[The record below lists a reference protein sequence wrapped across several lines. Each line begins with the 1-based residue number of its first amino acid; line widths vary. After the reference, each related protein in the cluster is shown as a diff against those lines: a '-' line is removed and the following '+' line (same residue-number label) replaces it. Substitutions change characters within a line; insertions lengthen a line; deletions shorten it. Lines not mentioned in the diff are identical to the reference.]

1 MKNWLAFIIC
11 AVLFSMLAS
20 GHAKA
25 YCDLETVIADYKVAL
40 KRHKIGDIDQAFKQ
54 FLPLAQAAVAP
65 AQRYVARYYLEES
78 YEDQAIEK
86 GIMWAQL
93 AAWGGDQEA
102 AQRAKAAIEGA
113 RYAVSDKG
121 QAMARNWRSS
131 APECARGSEGFNDET
146 AFKVVNGVAL
156 IKSEKVS
163 DADALSFALRLQE
176 ALILADQVAPY
187 FSPLIQLVSTVR
199 IVEGRFTDR
208 FIEWNEEKGWL
219 DVSVTY
225 KNDETA
231 RQLSYAL
238 MLAMQRQIFAQIED
252 ADFVDQVA
260 DRYGK
265 VKIYGSLYGDVG
277 TKRFIELVK
286 DAYVAVRDL
295 PVRVRDKVNLLDE
308 IHYMPPSRYHRSRLT
323 PDKDVARY
331 DVKRSGPERRV
342 GIIGQEITFET
353 PQELALYLV
362 KLGTFAHQNL
372 LIEQYQAEL
381 NGEGREEAILKALE
395 GNMQAAQA
403 LFSDRLADRQ
413 KIVTR
418 WYEKGPSEMA
428 EFQCQAAVD
437 QVKAALALKVQNI
450 SVTKIINFKG
460 CKEARTL
467 WQQRRS

>member
-1 MKNWLAFIIC
+1 MKIWSVIVGFV
-11 AVLFSMLAS
+11 VLFGGPVS
-20 GHAKA
+20 GYAKA
-25 YCDLETVIADYKVAL
+25 YCDLETVVADYKVAL

-131 APECARGSEGFNDET
+131 AFECARGQDFDEET
-146 AFKVVNGVAL
+146 VFKVVDGVAL
-156 IKSEKVS
+156 IKDEKVS
-163 DADALSFALRLQE
+163 DAEALSFALRLQE

-187 FSPLIQLVSTVR
+187 FSPLAQLVSTVR
-199 IVEGRFTDR
+199 VVQDRFTDR

-219 DVSVTY
+219 DVSLTY
-225 KNDETA
+225 RNDETA

-238 MLAMQRQIFAQIED
+238 MLAMQRQIFAQVED
-252 ADFVDQVA
+252 AEFVDQVA

-295 PVRVRDKVNLLDE
+295 PVRVRDKINLLDE

-331 DVKRSGPERRV
+331 DVTRSGPERRV
-342 GIIGQEITFET
+342 GVIGQEITFET

-362 KLGTFAHQNL
+362 KLGAFAHQNL

-381 NGEGREEAILKALE
+381 NGEGREDAILKALE

-467 WQQRRS
+467 WQQKRS